1 MTGGADDH
9 RIEQDWRSYS
19 EEEHR
24 VWRTLFQRQAKLL
37 PGRAADEFME
47 GLARFAVASDEIPD
61 FEWLSGML
69 MEATGW
75 RVIAVPG
82 LVPDDVFFAHLAA
95 RRFPAARFI
104 RRPDQLDYIEEPDV
118 FHDVF
123 GHVPLL
129 FNPVFANFMEAYG
142 RAGLAAGD
150 LGVLHRLARL
160 YWYTVEFGLIR
171 RQEGLRIYGAGI
183 VSSHSESVFALDD
196 TSPNRVMFDLGRV
209 MRTDY
214 RIDDF
219 QETYFVV
226 DEYEALFRAVDRDLT
241 PVYQALG
248 GSRDLRP
255 CDIDATDDVLTHGTG
270 AYAAAACMA

>member
-1 MTGGADDH
+1 MTGGANDH

-19 EEEHR
+19 EAEHR
-24 VWRTLFQRQAKLL
+24 VWRTLFRRQAGLL

-47 GLARFAVASDEIPD
+47 GLARFEVASDEIPD
-61 FEWLSGML
+61 FDWLSDML
-69 MEATGW
+69 MDATGW

-104 RRPDQLDYIEEPDV
+104 RRADQLDYIEEPDV

-142 RAGLAAGD
+142 RAGLAAAD
-150 LGVLHRLARL
+150 QGVLHRLARL

-171 RQEGLRIYGAGI
+171 RPEGLRIYGAGI
-183 VSSHSESVFALDD
+183 VSSRSESVFALDD
-196 TSPNRVMFDLGRV
+196 MSPNRVMFDLGRV

-226 DEYEALFRAVDRDLT
+226 DDYETLFRAVDRDLT
-241 PVYQALG
+241 PVYQDLG
-248 GSRDLRP
+248 RSRDLRP
-255 CDIDATDDVLTHGTG
+255 SDIDPADTVLTRGTG
-270 AYAAAACMA
+270 VYAASSKVA